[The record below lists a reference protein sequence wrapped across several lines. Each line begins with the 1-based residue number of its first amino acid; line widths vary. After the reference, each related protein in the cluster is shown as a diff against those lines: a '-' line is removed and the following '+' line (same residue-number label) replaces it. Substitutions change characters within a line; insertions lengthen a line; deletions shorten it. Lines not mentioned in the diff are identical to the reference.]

1 MRTDGDALIIGAGP
15 AGAATAIWLAQAGW
29 RVWLAEK
36 NVYPRDKV
44 CGECIAAGN
53 LDLLD
58 SLGIGRAFRALAGAE
73 LREVAWMCGQETTV
87 AALPRTQ
94 GPQAYGRA
102 LGRDRL
108 DALLVAR
115 CHEVGVAVRQPATVI
130 AINGAPGAFDCSLQ
144 EQSGVARVLRVPI
157 VIDAHGSWEAGPRRG
172 APSAQGIPIARRRI
186 RRRADLFAFKARFR
200 HTSLAPGL
208 LPVLA
213 FPGGYGGMV
222 RAEQGRVTLACCV
235 RRDTL
240 ARVRRL
246 APGSSAGVAIES
258 YLRSSCAGLRL
269 ALEGATRENSWLS
282 VGPLRPGERV
292 VASDGVFRVGNAAGE
307 SHPLIGEGISMALQ
321 SARLLTGLLATEGV
335 AAMDPRRQ
343 REVQAR
349 YAAAWRRAFRQR
361 LRYAALFAQI
371 AMRPL
376 LAKPVGALL
385 GRHPQLLTVAAR
397 LAGKARRPVEIRLL
411 HEER

>member
-1 MRTDGDALIIGAGP
+1 MNADGDALIIGAGP

-29 RVWLAEK
+29 RVVLVEK
-36 NVYPRDKV
+36 NTYPRDKV

-58 SLGIGRAFRALAGAE
+58 SLGVGRAFRSLAGPE
-73 LREVAWMCGQETTV
+73 LRSVAWMRGTATTM
-87 AALPRTQ
+87 AALPRAE
-94 GPQAYGRA
+94 GSHAYGRA
-102 LGRDRL
+102 LGRDQL

-115 CHEVGVAVRQPATVI
+115 CRELGVIVRQPATVLSV
-130 AINGAPGAFDCSLQ
+130 GGGPGAFDCRLQ
-144 EQSGVARVLRVPI
+144 DRSGMTQVLRVPI
-157 VIDAHGSWEAGPRRG
+157 VVDAHGSWEAGPRRG
-172 APSAQGIPIARRRI
+172 AANAARLPRKPT
-186 RRRADLFAFKARFR
+186 DLFAFKARFR
-200 HTSLAPGL
+200 NATLAPGL

-222 RAEQGRVTLACCV
+222 LAEQGRVTLACCV
-235 RRDTL
+235 RRDSV

-246 APGSSAGVAIES
+246 APGTSAGVAIES

-269 ALEGATRENSWLS
+269 ALTGATRECAWLS

-292 VASDGVFRVGNAAGE
+292 EATDGLFRVGNAAGE

-321 SARLLTGLLATEGV
+321 SARLLAGLFATEAA
-335 AAMDPRRQ
+335 AAMDAVRQ

-349 YAAAWRRAFRQR
+349 YAKAWRGAFRQR
-361 LRYAALFAQI
+361 LRYAAVFAHL

-376 LAKPVGALL
+376 LAQSVGGLL
-385 GRHPQLLTVAAR
+385 GRRPQLLTVAAR
-397 LAGKARRPVEIRLL
+397 LAGKASRPVEFRLL
-411 HEER
+411 HEEM